1 MRAPKLNNE
10 GNFTSLFLENTT
22 KRRARCSRVEEWC
35 VCGGGGGGGRR
46 RIEGNSDFFYKL
58 IEYGFSFIVKS
69 KDSRNSLMINDNLNS
84 RLCEGI
90 MLKF

>member
-1 MRAPKLNNE
+1 MK
-10 GNFTSLFLENTT
+10 GI
-22 KRRARCSRVEEWC
+22 SRVFFLRTQQNGEHDAHELKNGVC
-35 VCGGGGGGGRR
+35 VCVWRGGGGGRR